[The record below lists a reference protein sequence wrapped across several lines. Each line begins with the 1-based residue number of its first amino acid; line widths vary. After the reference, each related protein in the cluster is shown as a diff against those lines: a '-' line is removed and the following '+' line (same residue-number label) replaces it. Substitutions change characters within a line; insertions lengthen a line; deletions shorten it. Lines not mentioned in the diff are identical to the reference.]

1 MNIVVQLFCGVDLY
15 AAKITII
22 NLKGLTNRHYRL
34 TNDHSLVVFLFELTW
49 SHACEGLEGTKEGT
63 LRGEA
68 RLRPDL

>member
-1 MNIVVQLFCGVDLY
+1 MNIIVYCFCGVDLY

-22 NLKGLTNRHYRL
+22 NLKGLTNRHYQL
-34 TNDHSLVVFLFELTW
+34 TNDHLLVFLLSELTW
-49 SHACEGLEGTKEGT
+49 SHACEGFEGTEEGT

>member
-1 MNIVVQLFCGVDLY
+1 MNIIVYCFCGVDIY
-15 AAKITII
+15 VAKIAII
-22 NLKGLTNRHYRL
+22 TLKGLTNRHYRL
-34 TNDHSLVVFLFELTW
+34 TNDHSLVVFLFELAW

>member
-1 MNIVVQLFCGVDLY
+1 MNIIVYCFCGVDLY

-22 NLKGLTNRHYRL
+22 NLKGLTNRHNRL
-34 TNDHSLVVFLFELTW
+34 TNDHLLVFLLSELTW
-49 SHACEGLEGTKEGT
+49 SHARDGFEGTKEGT